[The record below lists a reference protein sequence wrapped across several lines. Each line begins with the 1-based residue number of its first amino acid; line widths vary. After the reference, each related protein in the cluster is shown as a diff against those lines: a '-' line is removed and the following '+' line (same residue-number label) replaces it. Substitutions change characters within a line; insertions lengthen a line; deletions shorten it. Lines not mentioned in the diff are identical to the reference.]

1 MKTRPWVPWLYIAP
15 AVLVLG
21 IYLLY
26 PAWVTIAL
34 SFSQVPFRWTLSG
47 LLQGEYFL
55 GLDHYVRLFED
66 RNTLIAMRNNALWL
80 LVVTS
85 VTVSLGLLLA
95 VLLDRVRYESLAKS
109 LIFMP
114 MAISFVGAGIIWKFV
129 YAYRP
134 PIYPQIGV
142 LNAVRDALGM
152 EPLAW
157 LTQSPWIN
165 NLALMAVFIWIWT
178 GYCLVILSAAYKG
191 IDQDLLD
198 AARTDGANEWQV
210 FWHVVLPTLR
220 STIVVVATTM
230 TVFTLK
236 VFDIVYVM
244 TNGNFQTEVLANRMY
259 KEMYQFQ
266 NFGFASA
273 IAVVI
278 FLAVLPFIVIN
289 IRRFLAQEAVR

>member
-1 MKTRPWVPWLYIAP
+1 MKTRPWIPWLYIAP

-21 IYLLY
+21 FYLLY
-26 PAWVTIAL
+26 PAFVTIAL
-34 SFSQVPFRWTLSG
+34 SFSQVPLRWSLG
-47 LLQGEYFL
+47 EVLRGEYFV
-55 GLDHYVRLFED
+55 GLDHYAR
-66 RNTLIAMRNNALWL
+66 LIADDNTRIAIRNNVLWL
-80 LVVTS
+80 VIVTS

-95 VLLDRVRYESLAKS
+95 VLLDRIRYESLAKS
-109 LIFMP
+109 IVFMP
-114 MAISFVGAGIIWKFV
+114 MAISFVGAGIIWRFI

-142 LNAVRDALGM
+142 LNALRDAFGAD
-152 EPLAW
+152 PIAW
-157 LTQSPWIN
+157 LTQGPWIN

-178 GYCLVILSAAYKG
+178 GYCMVILSAAYKG
-191 IDQDLLD
+191 IDKDLLD

-210 FWHVVLPTLR
+210 FWHVILPTLR

-244 TNGNFQTEVLANRMY
+244 TNGNFGTEVLANAMY
-259 KEMYQFQ
+259 KWMYAFQ
-266 NFGFASA
+266 DPGFASA